1 MRVMGYLRGPRPAG
15 LECLKP
21 LHVVCRDCDY
31 VTAWACQGHRES
43 VCRPCAARYRRRV
56 RAVAYS
62 GMSATRS
69 STGFLYLL
77 TLTAPGDRS
86 HRLPDRSLCP
96 CTPAGGV
103 DLAGWNA
110 GHSRRWNHLRTALRR
125 DHPGLQF
132 FRGIE
137 VQRRGALH
145 DHAMVWSP
153 TPLALP
159 ALRALAIR
167 CGFGHEVDL
176 APCEPGSRKAAYYV
190 SKYVTKATDSRALVP
205 WRAEVVD
212 LDTGEVTQALV
223 PGRYRTWSMSRE
235 WGSTMS
241 EVRAVAAAYARRQAA
256 IRDDLELGELLAVL
270 SAALGPLK
278 PPADSG

>member
-1 MRVMGYLRGPRPAG
+1 
-15 LECLKP
+15 
-21 LHVVCRDCDY
+21 
-31 VTAWACQGHRES
+31 
-43 VCRPCAARYRRRV
+43 
-56 RAVAYS
+56 
-62 GMSATRS
+62 
-69 STGFLYLL
+69 
-77 TLTAPGDRS
+77 
-86 HRLPDRSLCP
+86 
-96 CTPAGGV
+96 V

-125 DHPGLQF
+125 EHPGLQF

-137 VQRRGALH
+137 VQARGALH

-153 TPLALP
+153 TPLDLDAMW
-159 ALRALAIR
+159 RLAVR
-167 CGFGHEVDL
+167 CGFGCVMDL
-176 APCEPGSRKAAYYV
+176 APCTPGSRKAAYYV

-235 WGSTMS
+235 WGLTMAA
-241 EVRAVAAAYARRQAA
+241 VRAEGAVYARRQAA
-256 IRDDLELGELLAVL
+256 IRDDLELSEALAVL
-270 SAALGPLK
+270 SAALGPLQ